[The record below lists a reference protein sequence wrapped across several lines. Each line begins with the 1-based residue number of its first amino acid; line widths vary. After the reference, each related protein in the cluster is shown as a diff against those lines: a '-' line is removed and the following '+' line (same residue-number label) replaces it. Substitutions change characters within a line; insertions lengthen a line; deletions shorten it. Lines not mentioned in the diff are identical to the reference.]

1 MEADINIDRQRTAIK
16 RKGCSRP
23 MKCALADK
31 VLVPGMSLLDYGC
44 GHGQDVEFATELG
57 IDARGYDSYFFPDEP
72 PKSADVV
79 ALIYVL
85 NVIENPIERKAIL
98 KKAFALANICLV
110 VAVQPPKAKAKG
122 ASAFGDGYRTTR
134 NTFQKYYRTGELK
147 EFLTNT
153 LKTTPYSADTT
164 TRYLFK
170 DRMAEDLYLI
180 NKITKNFPAGHESI
194 YGEAKRILANFQDN
208 SVIRQEIYR
217 SPIGKKL
224 PNTLYVHNSA
234 IPYLSTTLRLYVASG
249 QVFVTKDYPG
259 ALLVKI
265 CPKSISFLH
274 YHDFDNDPHPQLLC
288 SLLVNTET
296 YRTSFRD
303 YSKSDNPPILHRKE
317 TFVAKDHPRYQQFRA
332 LTVHEEKLGL
342 LNRTDIGYKKNWQK
356 LTNSYL
362 SSI

>member
-1 MEADINIDRQRTAIK
+1 MDADINIERRRTAIK
-16 RKGCSRP
+16 RKSCSRP
-23 MKCALADK
+23 MRLVLADE
-31 VLVPGMSLLDYGC
+31 VLVPGMSLFDYGC
-44 GHGQDVEFATELG
+44 GYGQDVRFAVKLG
-57 IDARGYDSYFFPDEP
+57 IDASGYDPYFFPDHP
-72 PKSADVV
+72 LKPADVV
-79 ALIYVL
+79 SLIYVL
-85 NVIENPIERKAIL
+85 NVIENPIERKTIL
-98 KKAFALANICLV
+98 KKAFALTNICLI
-110 VAVQPPKAKAKG
+110 VAVQPLKAKTHG
-122 ASAFGDGYRTTR
+122 AIAFSDGYRTTH
-134 NTFQKYYRTGELK
+134 NTFQKYYRSKELK
-147 EFLTNT
+147 KFLANT
-153 LKTTPYSADTT
+153 LKTIPYSVDATMC
-164 TRYLFK
+164 YLFK
-170 DRMAEDLYLI
+170 DQMAEDLYLL
-180 NKITKNFPAGHESI
+180 NKITKNFPAGHEST
-194 YGEAKRILANFQDN
+194 YGEAKRILSKFQN
-208 SVIRQEIYR
+208 SSAVRQAISR

-234 IPYLSTTLRLYVASG
+234 IPYLSTTLRLYIASG

-332 LTVHEEKLGL
+332 LTAHEEKLGL